1 MQKRGK
7 VLLYRTEKE
16 TNDIKWVEKTI
27 GIAFDLIS
35 DLTEVFEICP
45 ENSNEFFK
53 IFRAEKRKEEEEEE
67 TMDNLVKDAKSAKRN
82 ITSAGHFVDNG
93 GNNDHFIRKI
103 AIIEEDEF
111 HANYDIDPI
120 AMATEVDI
128 ADYTVRGKLPD
139 GGFFFLSCMSC
150 KCFYQIMFPTIEFVS
165 LGWNTNQV
173 VLIYCAKYF

>member
-16 TNDIKWVEKTI
+16 TNGIKWVEKTI

-53 IFRAEKRKEEEEEE
+53 IFRAEKRKEEEEEEE

-111 HANYDIDPI
+111 RANYDIDPI

-150 KCFYQIMFPTIEFVS
+150 KCFYQIMFPAIEFVS
-165 LGWNTNQV
+165 PWV
-173 VLIYCAKYF
+173 EY